1 MGQDYKECPECGE
14 CFHEQTFNGC
24 LGFWSP
30 DDESEGCLTRACAW
44 CSREHKAKYQSQ
56 WCTQCE
62 TLSRDYDKRGVCLC
76 CGSSEYLEDH
86 KSWLE
91 CSECRRVEWKPK
103 DDKVDEDSITNA
115 ELIEYIPKDVLEEA
129 KKKVIQE
136 RLEAKKEE
144 KAEWLAEFAAWREK
158 YKPRSD
164 AKKRKHDQIESST
177 SE

>member
-1 MGQDYKECPECGE
+1 M
-14 CFHEQTFNGC
+14 
-24 LGFWSP
+24 
-30 DDESEGCLTRACAW
+30 
-44 CSREHKAKYQSQ
+44 
-56 WCTQCE
+56 
-62 TLSRDYDKRGVCLC
+62 
-76 CGSSEYLEDH
+76 
-86 KSWLE
+86 
-91 CSECRRVEWKPK
+91 EWKPK